1 MLYAHCPRFL
11 VGSWCLVAWLPGG
24 TGLPPV
30 PWPTSSTVGAIM
42 KAEFWPKTKKTPRIE
57 FNVCWYWD
65 NMKLRLITTSAFAE
79 VRFRHD
85 GPCVS
90 SLGLWTGKRNSSS
103 GEHIH
108 IFPRMLAFV
117 SGAEKS
123 HHVNKLHSGP
133 NVTQQTAYQYQT
145 MFCLPISLA
154 KYKNILWRHPGT
166 HLYTYRWV
174 APSCLWLHENE
185 NLHQKA
191 M

>member
-1 MLYAHCPRFL
+1 
-11 VGSWCLVAWLPGG
+11 
-24 TGLPPV
+24 
-30 PWPTSSTVGAIM
+30 M

-65 NMKLRLITTSAFAE
+65 NVKLRLIMTSAFAE

-123 HHVNKLHSGP
+123 HMSINSILVQTSHSELP
-133 NVTQQTAYQYQT
+133 TSTRRCFAYQ
-145 MFCLPISLA
+145 FRLPSIKTHYDVTRERIYIHIVEL
-154 KYKNILWRHPGT
+154 RHPVSDCMKMKI
-166 HLYTYRWV
+166 YIKR
-174 APSCLWLHENE
+174 SCKVN
-185 NLHQKA
+185 